1 MGTRKKLIIPSSS
14 TTLRKYE
21 RANSGKCVK
30 FGEFSRWVLCGW
42 NSESEIVKV
51 TGLKKK

>member
-1 MGTRKKLIIPSSS
+1 MGTRKKLKIPSSS

-21 RANSGKCVK
+21 RANSGKCVN
-30 FGEFSRWVLCGW
+30 FGGFWRWVFGGW
-42 NSESEIVKV
+42 DSESEIVKV